1 MLRRQKAEVL
11 PIAATRN
18 LNDSFLSL
26 VIVCV
31 VTDRQFIGIQKNING
46 DLKKIKINKMYFIFR
61 VSGMRA
67 LQQ

>member
-1 MLRRQKAEVL
+1 

-31 VTDRQFIGIQKNING
+31 VTDRQSIGIQKNING
-46 DLKKIKINKMYFIFR
+46 DLKKIKINKMCFIFR
-61 VSGMRA
+61 AGGMRA